1 MRACWA
7 GSERLVD
14 LRNME
19 KRLSQ
24 LAIILTVI
32 GLLVSVYMTIYKI
45 TSNNSMCL
53 GSGECQTVNESR
65 YSEVTI
71 GGLRIPVA
79 VIGVIGYI
87 AILAVLLFE
96 KRVNL
101 LQQNGSL
108 VFFGLSLMGFLFTL
122 YLIYVEIALI
132 KAFCP
137 FCITSQVAMTFIFIL
152 SVIRVVRQP

>member
-1 MRACWA
+1 MQ
-7 GSERLVD
+7 
-14 LRNME
+14 

-24 LAIILTVI
+24 LAVALTVI

-45 TSNNSMCL
+45 TSNDSMCI
-53 GSGECQTVNESR
+53 GSKDCSVVNASR
-65 YSEVTI
+65 YSEI
-71 GGLRIPVA
+71 NIAGARIPVA
-79 VIGVIGYI
+79 VLGVAGYM

-96 KRVNL
+96 QRNDF
-101 LQQNGSL
+101 LQQNGTL
-108 VFFGLSLMGFLFTL
+108 VFFGLSLIGFLFTL

-137 FCITSQVAMTFIFIL
+137 FCITSQIAMTLIFIL